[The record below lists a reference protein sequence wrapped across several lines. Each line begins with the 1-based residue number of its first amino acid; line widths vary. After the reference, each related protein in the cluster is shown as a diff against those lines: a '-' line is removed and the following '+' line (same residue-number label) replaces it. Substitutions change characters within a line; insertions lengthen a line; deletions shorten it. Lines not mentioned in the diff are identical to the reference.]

1 VKELF
6 TQLQNR
12 ILRFDGV
19 SVVSPEMVA
28 QCLLLGATPAKL
40 RVTSDCWEVS
50 QFNQNSPDEEQIK
63 VGADDPVSLNLRWHL
78 PLEYQELDLHG
89 YLLDTAAPIISERYD
104 ESDQSIAIQR
114 VVDELEEINRR
125 GMVEFIKTIIFVID
139 TFKKDG
145 VVWGVG
151 RGSSCASFILFILG
165 LHSVDCIR
173 LDVPM
178 SEFFHD

>member
-12 ILRFDGV
+12 VLRFDGV

-28 QCLLLGATPAKL
+28 QCLLLGSEPAKL
-40 RVTSDCWEVS
+40 RVTEDCWEVS
-50 QFNQNSPDEEQIK
+50 QFNQNAPDEEQIK
-63 VGADDPVSLNLRWHL
+63 VGTCDPISLNFSWHL
-78 PLEYQELDLHG
+78 PQEYRELDLRE
-89 YLLDTAAPIISERYD
+89 YLLDTAAPIISERYS
-104 ESDQSIAIQR
+104 EIDQPIAIQR
-114 VVDELEEINRR
+114 VVDELDEIYRR
-125 GMVEFIKTIIFVID
+125 GLVEFVKTVIFVID

-173 LDVPM
+173 LDIPM